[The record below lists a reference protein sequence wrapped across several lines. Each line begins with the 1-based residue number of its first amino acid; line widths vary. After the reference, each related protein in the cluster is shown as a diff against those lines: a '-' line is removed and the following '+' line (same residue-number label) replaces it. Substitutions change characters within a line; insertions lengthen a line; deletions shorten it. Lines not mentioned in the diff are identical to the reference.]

1 MPYHTPGGRGEREKK
16 GGEIN
21 RYDDFDPEK
30 SINIRTK
37 KNTDTACHVIKC

>member
-1 MPYHTPGGRGEREKK
+1 MPYQPPGGRGEKK
-16 GGEIN
+16 KRGEIN
-21 RYDDFDPEK
+21 RHDDFDPEK